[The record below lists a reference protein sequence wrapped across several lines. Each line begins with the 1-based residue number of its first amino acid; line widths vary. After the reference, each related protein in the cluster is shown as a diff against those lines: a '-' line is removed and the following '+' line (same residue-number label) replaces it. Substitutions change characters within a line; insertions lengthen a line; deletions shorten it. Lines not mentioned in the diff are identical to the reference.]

1 MNQNIFCN
9 MCDLIAD
16 IMDLEDNAPDT
27 NMDHLCA
34 NEAWILLRKMT
45 EKKCKE
51 IYEDYESVA
60 EEVLDCV
67 NGVMKCGSVW
77 NTKLNEIFESY
88 DDIYDFFFRCDME
101 GKHDGG

>member
-1 MNQNIFCN
+1 MNQTIFCD
-9 MCDLIAD
+9 MCELIAD

-34 NEAWILLRKMT
+34 NEAWTLLHKMT

-51 IYEDYESVA
+51 IYEDYAGITEK
-60 EEVLDCV
+60 VLDCV

-77 NTKLNEIFESY
+77 DIKLDEVFDSY
-88 DDIYDFFFRCDME
+88 NDIYDFFFICDME
-101 GKHDGG
+101 GKHDDK

>member
-1 MNQNIFCN
+1 MNRDIFCE
-9 MCDLIAD
+9 MCELIED

-27 NMDHLCA
+27 NMDHLCV
-34 NEAWILLRKMT
+34 NEAWTLLRKMI
-45 EKKCKE
+45 ESKCKE
-51 IYEDYESVA
+51 IYENYESVA

-101 GKHDGG
+101 GKHADR

>member
-1 MNQNIFCN
+1 MDQTIFRE
-9 MCDLIAD
+9 MCELIAD

-34 NEAWILLRKMT
+34 NEAWTLLHKMV

-51 IYEDYESVA
+51 IYEDYTGVTEK
-60 EEVLDCV
+60 VLDCV

-77 NTKLNEIFESY
+77 DTKLDEVFDSY
-88 DDIYDFFFRCDME
+88 DNIYDFFFVCDIE
-101 GKHDGG
+101 GKYDDK

>member
-1 MNQNIFCN
+1 MNQTIFCG
-9 MCDLIAD
+9 MCELIED
-16 IMDLEDNAPDT
+16 IMDLEDNAPDVH
-27 NMDHLCA
+27 NDHLCA

-60 EEVLDCV
+60 EEVLDCI

-101 GKHDGG
+101 GKNADR

>member
-1 MNQNIFCN
+1 MNQTIFRE
-9 MCDLIAD
+9 MCELIAD

-34 NEAWILLRKMT
+34 NEAWTLLHKMT

-51 IYEDYESVA
+51 IYEDYTGITEK
-60 EEVLDCV
+60 VLDCV

-77 NTKLNEIFESY
+77 DTKLDEVFDSY
-88 DDIYDFFFRCDME
+88 NDIYDFFFICDME
-101 GKHDGG
+101 GKHNDK